1 VHDQNVGK
9 GDDPNSCPGGAIA
22 MIAPDAQPAAASPC
36 RRATQ
41 PHPQQQLLDT
51 MQQLADHPLA
61 EREPAPDEQAFR
73 DAHLFSF
80 GGLGVIPDPEEFP
93 HGHQFY
99 GAIVDERGDKV
110 GYTES
115 VLTWGPDNRLVAAG
129 ERLRIREETGRQ
141 GGGFGRAYQQH
152 LRERYL
158 NMGIHRK
165 RICAIEHG
173 AYVWATPDTI
183 FDPAQP
189 VAPRLDD
196 DDPRVR
202 DIQWRGAAYA
212 SQLWHEFDWRLD
224 RAERDGLAPEGTYA
238 AVKRRFATRKDLEHP
253 TRWKTKAATPW
264 EILQIGRDQTFL
276 DGDGRESWPG
286 KYFLVAEMS
295 RLYEDGCAGRG
306 MVWQGV
312 RLLG

>member
-1 VHDQNVGK
+1 
-9 GDDPNSCPGGAIA
+9 
-22 MIAPDAQPAAASPC
+22 
-36 RRATQ
+36 
-41 PHPQQQLLDT
+41 
-51 MQQLADHPLA
+51 MQDLADHPLA

-80 GGLGVIPDPEEFP
+80 GGLSVIYDPEEVSW
-93 HGHQFY
+93 GHCFY
-99 GAIVDERGDKV
+99 GAIVDEQGGKV

-115 VLTWGPDNRLVAAG
+115 VLAWGPDNRLVVKG
-129 ERLRIREETGRQ
+129 ERLRIRQETGRQ
-141 GGGFGRAYQQH
+141 GGGFGRAYQNH
-152 LRERYL
+152 LRQRYL
-158 NMGIHRK
+158 AMGVRRK

-183 FDPAQP
+183 FDPDQP
-189 VAPRLDD
+189 VGPRLDA
-196 DDPRVR
+196 DPGTS
-202 DIQWRGAAYA
+202 DLQWRGAAYA
-212 SQLWHEFDWRLD
+212 AQLWHEHDWRLD

-238 AVKRRFATRKDLEHP
+238 AVKRRFATHKDLEHP
-253 TRWKTKAATPW
+253 TRWKTKVATPW
-264 EILQIGRDQTFL
+264 EILQIGRDQTFM